1 MQRFLTAVF
10 TTASLAI
17 LQFVFNPQTPEN
29 PVLEISQADLPERD
43 MSEQPAQRLFTGT
56 PYP

>member
-17 LQFVFNPQTPEN
+17 LQFVFNPQTLDN
-29 PVLEISQADLPERD
+29 PGLEIIQADMPERGI
-43 MSEQPAQRLFTGT
+43 SK
-56 PYP
+56 